1 MDIKYKMF
9 PYPVLGELYNDYKN
23 SKILDDIYYQKVGK
37 EIIFKLRCYT
47 DNIELRQLITQQ
59 KASYTF
65 HIECP
70 QTSYRNIVKTN
81 KEENNLI
88 IEILPKI
95 SLSNDIIKDREILV
109 FMLSKCNKLSVD
121 INELLNSNILNNS
134 LLDILAKV
142 FSKKLLNEL
151 QKGLYREYVSK
162 EEALSTIKGKTLI
175 SKSIKENTINKNKM
189 NCKYDEFTEDN
200 LFNAILKRAISV
212 ILFSIK
218 NDDVKKELNIIN
230 NVLNDIS
237 DIYIP
242 NNIILNYKLNRMNN
256 RFLECFTLAKLILL
270 NSSMDK
276 SLGKENGFSILFEMN
291 YLYEEYIGVLL
302 KEVFNDTNIS
312 INTQEK
318 SRYLLWNTLKERNE
332 IALKPDIVIY
342 KDNKPKVIID
352 TKWKSSSINNI
363 EIYSQ
368 SDIYQMY
375 AYITTYAECEECI
388 LLYPKF
394 EDISH
399 SYWKLNQNIG
409 DKKILISEISL
420 ESYEKSKEELF
431 KLVGFVL
438 K

>member
-1 MDIKYKMF
+1 MKTKYIILKEGYDWLSVGSEDNEITVSEYRDLCLYLKKNISNKSILYDYNKIKFINY
-9 PYPVLGELYNDYKN
+9 VGII
-23 SKILDDIYYQKVGK
+23 KIK
-37 EIIFKLRCYT
+37 
-47 DNIELRQLITQQ
+47 
-59 KASYTF
+59 
-65 HIECP
+65 
-70 QTSYRNIVKTN
+70 
-81 KEENNLI
+81 NLI

-95 SLSNDIIKDREILV
+95 SLSNDIIKDRKMLI

-121 INELLNSNILNNS
+121 IKELLNSNILNNS

-142 FSKKLLNEL
+142 YSKKLLNEL

-162 EEALSTIKGKTLI
+162 EEALSTIKGKILI

-200 LFNAILKRAISV
+200 LFNAILKRAINV

-230 NVLNDIS
+230 NIFNDVS
-237 DIYIP
+237 DIYIS

-352 TKWKSSSINNI
+352 TKWKRSSIDNR
-363 EIYSQ
+363 ETYSQ

-375 AYITTYAECEECI
+375 AYITTYTECEECI
-388 LLYPKF
+388 LLYPK
-394 EDISH
+394 EENISH
-399 SYWKLNQNIG
+399 SEWRLNHNIA
-409 DKKILISEISL
+409 DKKISISEISL
-420 ESYEKSKEELF
+420 ESYERSKEELF
-431 KLVGFVL
+431 KLV
-438 K
+438 

>member
-1 MDIKYKMF
+1 MNSKYI
-9 PYPVLGELYNDYKN
+9 VLREGYDWLNIGEGKNEISISEYKN
-23 SKILDDIYYQKVGK
+23 LCVYLKKNIGNKSIVYDYNKIKFINYVG
-37 EIIFKLRCYT
+37 IIK
-47 DNIELRQLITQQ
+47 I
-59 KASYTF
+59 
-65 HIECP
+65 
-70 QTSYRNIVKTN
+70 
-81 KEENNLI
+81 NNLI

-332 IALKPDIVIY
+332 IALNPDIVIY

-431 KLVGFVL
+431 KLV
-438 K
+438 

>member
-1 MDIKYKMF
+1 MKTKYIILKEAYDWLSVGSEDNEITLSEYRDLCLYLKKNIGNKSIVYDYNKIKFINY
-9 PYPVLGELYNDYKN
+9 VGII
-23 SKILDDIYYQKVGK
+23 KI
-37 EIIFKLRCYT
+37 
-47 DNIELRQLITQQ
+47 
-59 KASYTF
+59 
-65 HIECP
+65 
-70 QTSYRNIVKTN
+70 
-81 KEENNLI
+81 NNLI

-230 NVLNDIS
+230 NVLNYIS

-342 KDNKPKVIID
+342 KDNKAKIIID
-352 TKWKSSSINNI
+352 TKWKSATIDGK
-363 EIYSQ
+363 EVYTQ
-368 SDIYQMY
+368 GDIYQMY
-375 AYITTYAECEECI
+375 AYITTYEECQQCI
-388 LLYPKF
+388 LLYPKTN
-394 EDISH
+394 ENVKHSEWVLNDDIR
-399 SYWKLNQNIG
+399 N
-409 DKKILISEISL
+409 KKILIYEINL
-420 ESYEKSKEELF
+420 ENYQKTKNELLYLIN
-431 KLVGFVL
+431 K
-438 K
+438 

>member
-1 MDIKYKMF
+1 MKTKYIILKEGYDWLSVGSEDNEITLSEYRDLCLYLKKNLSDKSIIYDYNKIKFINY
-9 PYPVLGELYNDYKN
+9 VGII
-23 SKILDDIYYQKVGK
+23 KI
-37 EIIFKLRCYT
+37 
-47 DNIELRQLITQQ
+47 
-59 KASYTF
+59 
-65 HIECP
+65 
-70 QTSYRNIVKTN
+70 
-81 KEENNLI
+81 NNLI

-95 SLSNDIIKDREILV
+95 SLSNDIIKDRKMLI

-121 INELLNSNILNNS
+121 IKELLNSNILNNS

-142 FSKKLLNEL
+142 YSKKLLNEL

-162 EEALSTIKGKTLI
+162 EEALSIIKGKILI

-200 LFNAILKRAISV
+200 LFNAILKRAINV

-230 NVLNDIS
+230 NLFNDVS
-237 DIYIP
+237 DIYIS
-242 NNIILNYKLNRMNN
+242 NNIILNYKLNIMNN

-352 TKWKSSSINNI
+352 TKWKRSSIDNR
-363 EIYSQ
+363 ETYSQ

-375 AYITTYAECEECI
+375 AYITTYTECEECI
-388 LLYPKF
+388 LLYPR
-394 EDISH
+394 EENISH
-399 SYWKLNQNIG
+399 SEWKLNQNIG
-409 DKKILISEISL
+409 DKRISISEISL
-420 ESYEKSKEELF
+420 ESYETSKKELF
-431 KLVGFVL
+431 NLV
-438 K
+438 

>member
-1 MDIKYKMF
+1 MNSKYI
-9 PYPVLGELYNDYKN
+9 VLREGYDWLNIGEGKNEISISEYKN
-23 SKILDDIYYQKVGK
+23 ICVYLKKNIGNKSIVYDYNKIKFINYVG
-37 EIIFKLRCYT
+37 IIK
-47 DNIELRQLITQQ
+47 I
-59 KASYTF
+59 
-65 HIECP
+65 
-70 QTSYRNIVKTN
+70 
-81 KEENNLI
+81 NNLI

-121 INELLNSNILNNS
+121 IKELLNSNILNNS

-200 LFNAILKRAISV
+200 LFNAILKRAINV

-218 NDDVKKELNIIN
+218 NNDVKKELNIIN
-230 NVLNDIS
+230 NIFNDIS
-237 DIYIP
+237 DIYIS

-302 KEVFNDTNIS
+302 KEVFNNTNIS

-375 AYITTYAECEECI
+375 AYITTDAECEECI

-399 SYWKLNQNIG
+399 SHWKLNQNIG

-431 KLVGFVL
+431 KLV
-438 K
+438 

>member
-1 MDIKYKMF
+1 MKTKYIILKEGYDWLSVGSEDNEITLSEYRDLCLYLKKNLSDKSIIYDYNKIKFINY
-9 PYPVLGELYNDYKN
+9 VGII
-23 SKILDDIYYQKVGK
+23 KI
-37 EIIFKLRCYT
+37 
-47 DNIELRQLITQQ
+47 
-59 KASYTF
+59 
-65 HIECP
+65 
-70 QTSYRNIVKTN
+70 
-81 KEENNLI
+81 NNLI

-95 SLSNDIIKDREILV
+95 SLSNDIIKDRKMLI

-121 INELLNSNILNNS
+121 IKELLNSNILNNS

-142 FSKKLLNEL
+142 YSKKLLNEL

-162 EEALSTIKGKTLI
+162 EEALSIIKGKILI
-175 SKSIKENTINKNKM
+175 FKSIKENTINKNKM

-200 LFNAILKRAISV
+200 LFNAILKRAINV

-230 NVLNDIS
+230 NLFNDVS
-237 DIYIP
+237 DIYIS

-352 TKWKSSSINNI
+352 TKWKRSSIDNR
-363 EIYSQ
+363 ETYSQ

-375 AYITTYAECEECI
+375 AYITTYTECEECI
-388 LLYPKF
+388 LLYPR
-394 EDISH
+394 EENISH
-399 SYWKLNQNIG
+399 SEWKLNQNIG
-409 DKKILISEISL
+409 DKRISISEISL
-420 ESYEKSKEELF
+420 ESYETSKKELF
-431 KLVGFVL
+431 NLV
-438 K
+438 

>member
-1 MDIKYKMF
+1 MKTKYIILKEGYDWLSVGSEDNEITHTEYRDLCLYLKKNLSDKSIIYDYNKIKFINY
-9 PYPVLGELYNDYKN
+9 VGII
-23 SKILDDIYYQKVGK
+23 KI
-37 EIIFKLRCYT
+37 
-47 DNIELRQLITQQ
+47 
-59 KASYTF
+59 
-65 HIECP
+65 
-70 QTSYRNIVKTN
+70 
-81 KEENNLI
+81 NNLI

-95 SLSNDIIKDREILV
+95 SLSNDIIKDRKMLI

-121 INELLNSNILNNS
+121 IKELLNSNILNNS

-142 FSKKLLNEL
+142 YSKKLLNEL

-162 EEALSTIKGKTLI
+162 EEALSIIKGKILI

-200 LFNAILKRAISV
+200 LFNAILKRAINV

-230 NVLNDIS
+230 NLFNDVS
-237 DIYIP
+237 DIYIS

-302 KEVFNDTNIS
+302 KEAFNDTNIS

-352 TKWKSSSINNI
+352 TKWKRSSIDNR
-363 EIYSQ
+363 ETYSQ

-375 AYITTYAECEECI
+375 AYITTYTECEECI
-388 LLYPKF
+388 LLYPR
-394 EDISH
+394 EENISH
-399 SYWKLNQNIG
+399 SEWKLNQNIG
-409 DKKILISEISL
+409 DKRISISEISL
-420 ESYEKSKEELF
+420 ESYETSKKELF
-431 KLVGFVL
+431 NLV
-438 K
+438 

>member
-1 MDIKYKMF
+1 MNSKYI
-9 PYPVLGELYNDYKN
+9 VLREGYDWLNIGEGKNEISISEYKN
-23 SKILDDIYYQKVGK
+23 ICVYLKKNIGNKSIVYDYNKIKFINYVG
-37 EIIFKLRCYT
+37 IIK
-47 DNIELRQLITQQ
+47 I
-59 KASYTF
+59 
-65 HIECP
+65 
-70 QTSYRNIVKTN
+70 
-81 KEENNLI
+81 NNLI

-230 NVLNDIS
+230 NVLNYIS

-352 TKWKSSSINNI
+352 TKWKSSSINNR
-363 EIYSQ
+363 EIYYQ

-431 KLVGFVL
+431 KLF
-438 K
+438 

>member
-1 MDIKYKMF
+1 MKTKYI
-9 PYPVLGELYNDYKN
+9 
-23 SKILDDIYYQKVGK
+23 ILKEGYDWLSVGSEEN
-37 EIIFKLRCYT
+37 EITLS
-47 DNIELRQLITQQ
+47 E
-59 KASYTF
+59 
-65 HIECP
+65 
-70 QTSYRNIVKTN
+70 YRNLCLYLKKNIGNKSIVYDYNRIKFIN
-81 KEENNLI
+81 YVGIIKVNNLI

-95 SLSNDIIKDREILV
+95 SLSNDIIKDREILM

-121 INELLNSNILNNS
+121 IKELLNSNILKNS

-162 EEALSTIKGKTLI
+162 EEALSMIKGKILI

-200 LFNAILKRAISV
+200 LFNAILKRAINV

-230 NVLNDIS
+230 NIFNDVS
-237 DIYIP
+237 DIYVP

-291 YLYEEYIGVLL
+291 YLYEEYVGVLL
-302 KEVFNDTNIS
+302 KEVFNDTNIN

-342 KDNKPKVIID
+342 KDNKPKIIID
-352 TKWKSSSINNI
+352 TKWKSATIDGK
-363 EIYSQ
+363 EVYTQ
-368 SDIYQMY
+368 GDIYQMY
-375 AYITTYAECEECI
+375 AYITTYEECQQCI
-388 LLYPKF
+388 LLYPKIN
-394 EDISH
+394 ENIKHSEWILNDDIR
-399 SYWKLNQNIG
+399 N
-409 DKKILISEISL
+409 KKILIYEINL
-420 ESYEKSKEELF
+420 ENYEKTKNELLYLIN
-431 KLVGFVL
+431 KY
-438 K
+438 

>member
-1 MDIKYKMF
+1 MNSKYI
-9 PYPVLGELYNDYKN
+9 VLREGYDWLNIGEGKNEISISEYKN
-23 SKILDDIYYQKVGK
+23 LCVYLKKNIGNKSIVYDYNKIKFINYVG
-37 EIIFKLRCYT
+37 IIK
-47 DNIELRQLITQQ
+47 I
-59 KASYTF
+59 
-65 HIECP
+65 
-70 QTSYRNIVKTN
+70 
-81 KEENNLI
+81 NNLI

-230 NVLNDIS
+230 NVLNYIS

-291 YLYEEYIGVLL
+291 YLYEEYIEVLL
-302 KEVFNDTNIS
+302 KEAFNDTNIS

-342 KDNKPKVIID
+342 KDNKAKIIID
-352 TKWKSSSINNI
+352 TKWKSATIDGK
-363 EIYSQ
+363 EVYTQ
-368 SDIYQMY
+368 GDIYQIY
-375 AYITTYAECEECI
+375 AYITTYEECQQCI
-388 LLYPKF
+388 LLYPKTN
-394 EDISH
+394 ENVKHSEWVLNDDIR
-399 SYWKLNQNIG
+399 N
-409 DKKILISEISL
+409 KKILIYEINL
-420 ESYEKSKEELF
+420 ENYQKTKNELLYLIN
-431 KLVGFVL
+431 K
-438 K
+438 

>member
-1 MDIKYKMF
+1 MKTKYIILKEGYDWLSVGSEDNEITLSEYRDLCLYLKKNLSDKSIIYDYNKIKFINY
-9 PYPVLGELYNDYKN
+9 VGII
-23 SKILDDIYYQKVGK
+23 KI
-37 EIIFKLRCYT
+37 
-47 DNIELRQLITQQ
+47 
-59 KASYTF
+59 
-65 HIECP
+65 
-70 QTSYRNIVKTN
+70 
-81 KEENNLI
+81 NNLI

-95 SLSNDIIKDREILV
+95 SLSNDIIKDRKMLI

-121 INELLNSNILNNS
+121 IKELLNSNILNNS

-142 FSKKLLNEL
+142 YSKKLLNEL

-162 EEALSTIKGKTLI
+162 EEALSIIKGKILI

-200 LFNAILKRAISV
+200 LFNAILKRAINV

-230 NVLNDIS
+230 NLFNDVS
-237 DIYIP
+237 DIYIS

-352 TKWKSSSINNI
+352 TKWKRSSIDNR
-363 EIYSQ
+363 ETYSQ

-375 AYITTYAECEECI
+375 AYITTYTECEECI
-388 LLYPKF
+388 LLYPR
-394 EDISH
+394 EENISH
-399 SYWKLNQNIG
+399 SEWKLNQNIG
-409 DKKILISEISL
+409 DKRISISEISL
-420 ESYEKSKEELF
+420 ESYETSKKELF
-431 KLVGFVL
+431 NLV
-438 K
+438 

>member
-1 MDIKYKMF
+1 
-9 PYPVLGELYNDYKN
+9 
-23 SKILDDIYYQKVGK
+23 
-37 EIIFKLRCYT
+37 
-47 DNIELRQLITQQ
+47 
-59 KASYTF
+59 
-65 HIECP
+65 
-70 QTSYRNIVKTN
+70 
-81 KEENNLI
+81 
-88 IEILPKI
+88 
-95 SLSNDIIKDREILV
+95 
-109 FMLSKCNKLSVD
+109 MLSKCNKLSVD

-162 EEALSTIKGKTLI
+162 EEALSMIKGKILI

-200 LFNAILKRAISV
+200 LFNAILKRAINV

-230 NVLNDIS
+230 NIFNDVS
-237 DIYIP
+237 DIYIS

-312 INTQEK
+312 INAQEK

-352 TKWKSSSINNI
+352 TKWKRA
-363 EIYSQ
+363 IY
-368 SDIYQMY
+368 
-375 AYITTYAECEECI
+375 
-388 LLYPKF
+388 
-394 EDISH
+394 
-399 SYWKLNQNIG
+399 
-409 DKKILISEISL
+409 
-420 ESYEKSKEELF
+420 
-431 KLVGFVL
+431 
-438 K
+438 

>member
-1 MDIKYKMF
+1 MKTKYIILKEAYDWLSVGSEDNEITLSEYRDLCLYLKKNIGNKSIVYDYNKIKFINY
-9 PYPVLGELYNDYKN
+9 
-23 SKILDDIYYQKVGK
+23 VG
-37 EIIFKLRCYT
+37 IIKL
-47 DNIELRQLITQQ
+47 
-59 KASYTF
+59 K
-65 HIECP
+65 
-70 QTSYRNIVKTN
+70 
-81 KEENNLI
+81 NLI
-88 IEILPKI
+88 VEILPKI
-95 SLSNDIIKDREILV
+95 SLSNDIIKDREMLM

-121 INELLNSNILNNS
+121 IKELLNSNILNNS

-162 EEALSTIKGKTLI
+162 EEALSMIKGKILI

-200 LFNAILKRAISV
+200 LFNAILKRAINV

-230 NVLNDIS
+230 NIFNDVS
-237 DIYIP
+237 DIYVP

-291 YLYEEYIGVLL
+291 YLYEEYVGVLL
-302 KEVFNDTNIS
+302 KEVFNDTNININ

-352 TKWKSSSINNI
+352 TKWKSSSINNR

-375 AYITTYAECEECI
+375 AYITTYTECEECI

-394 EDISH
+394 EDIIHSH
-399 SYWKLNQNIG
+399 WKLNQNIG

-431 KLVGFVL
+431 KLF
-438 K
+438 

>member
-1 MDIKYKMF
+1 MKTKYIILKEGYDWLSVGSEDNEITLSEYRDLCLYLKKNLSDKSIIYDYNKIKFINY
-9 PYPVLGELYNDYKN
+9 VGII
-23 SKILDDIYYQKVGK
+23 KI
-37 EIIFKLRCYT
+37 
-47 DNIELRQLITQQ
+47 
-59 KASYTF
+59 
-65 HIECP
+65 
-70 QTSYRNIVKTN
+70 
-81 KEENNLI
+81 NNLI

-95 SLSNDIIKDREILV
+95 SLSNDIIKDRKMLI

-121 INELLNSNILNNS
+121 IKELLNSNILNNS

-142 FSKKLLNEL
+142 YSKKLLNEL

-162 EEALSTIKGKTLI
+162 EEALSIIKGKILI

-200 LFNAILKRAISV
+200 LFNAILKRAINV

-230 NVLNDIS
+230 NLFNDVS
-237 DIYIP
+237 DIYIS
-242 NNIILNYKLNRMNN
+242 NNIILNYKLNRINS

-352 TKWKSSSINNI
+352 TKWKRSSIDNR
-363 EIYSQ
+363 ETYSQ

-375 AYITTYAECEECI
+375 AYITTYTECEECI
-388 LLYPKF
+388 LLYPR
-394 EDISH
+394 EENISH
-399 SYWKLNQNIG
+399 SEWKLNQNIG
-409 DKKILISEISL
+409 DKRISISEISL
-420 ESYEKSKEELF
+420 ESYETSKKELF
-431 KLVGFVL
+431 NLV
-438 K
+438 

>member
-1 MDIKYKMF
+1 MNSKYI
-9 PYPVLGELYNDYKN
+9 VLREGYDWLNIGEGKNEISISEYKN
-23 SKILDDIYYQKVGK
+23 LCVYLKKNIGNKSIVYDYNKIKFINYVG
-37 EIIFKLRCYT
+37 IIK
-47 DNIELRQLITQQ
+47 I
-59 KASYTF
+59 
-65 HIECP
+65 
-70 QTSYRNIVKTN
+70 
-81 KEENNLI
+81 NNLI

-162 EEALSTIKGKTLI
+162 EEALSTIKGKILI

-352 TKWKSSSINNI
+352 TKWKRSSIDNR
-363 EIYSQ
+363 ETYSQ

-375 AYITTYAECEECI
+375 AYITTYTECEECI
-388 LLYPKF
+388 LLYPR
-394 EDISH
+394 EENISH
-399 SYWKLNQNIG
+399 SEWKLNQNIG
-409 DKKILISEISL
+409 DKRISISEISL
-420 ESYEKSKEELF
+420 ESYETSKKELF
-431 KLVGFVL
+431 NLV
-438 K
+438 

>member
-1 MDIKYKMF
+1 MNSKYI
-9 PYPVLGELYNDYKN
+9 VLREGYDWLNIGEGKNEISISEYKN
-23 SKILDDIYYQKVGK
+23 ICVYLKKNIGNKSIVYDYNKIKFINYVG
-37 EIIFKLRCYT
+37 IIK
-47 DNIELRQLITQQ
+47 I
-59 KASYTF
+59 
-65 HIECP
+65 
-70 QTSYRNIVKTN
+70 
-81 KEENNLI
+81 NNLI

-431 KLVGFVL
+431 KLV
-438 K
+438 

>member
-1 MDIKYKMF
+1 MNSKYI
-9 PYPVLGELYNDYKN
+9 VLREGYDWLNIGEGKNEISISEYKN
-23 SKILDDIYYQKVGK
+23 LCVYLKKNIGNKSIVYDYNKIKFINYVG
-37 EIIFKLRCYT
+37 IIK
-47 DNIELRQLITQQ
+47 I
-59 KASYTF
+59 
-65 HIECP
+65 
-70 QTSYRNIVKTN
+70 
-81 KEENNLI
+81 NNLI

-200 LFNAILKRAISV
+200 LFNAILKRAINV

-230 NVLNDIS
+230 NLFNDVS
-237 DIYIP
+237 DIYIS

-352 TKWKSSSINNI
+352 TKWKRSSIDNR
-363 EIYSQ
+363 ETYSQ

-375 AYITTYAECEECI
+375 AYITTYTECEECI
-388 LLYPKF
+388 LLYPR
-394 EDISH
+394 EENISH
-399 SYWKLNQNIG
+399 SEWKLNQNIG
-409 DKKILISEISL
+409 DKRISISEISL
-420 ESYEKSKEELF
+420 ESYETSKKELF
-431 KLVGFVL
+431 NLV
-438 K
+438 

>member
-1 MDIKYKMF
+1 MNSKYI
-9 PYPVLGELYNDYKN
+9 VLREGYDWLNIGEGKNEISISEYKN
-23 SKILDDIYYQKVGK
+23 ICVYLKKNIGNKSIVYDYNKIKFINYVG
-37 EIIFKLRCYT
+37 IIK
-47 DNIELRQLITQQ
+47 I
-59 KASYTF
+59 
-65 HIECP
+65 
-70 QTSYRNIVKTN
+70 
-81 KEENNLI
+81 NNLI

-270 NSSMDK
+270 NSSMEK

-431 KLVGFVL
+431 KLV
-438 K
+438 

>member
-1 MDIKYKMF
+1 MKTKYIILKEGYDWLSVGSEDNEITVSEYRDLCLYLKKNISNKSVVYDYNKIKFINY
-9 PYPVLGELYNDYKN
+9 VGII
-23 SKILDDIYYQKVGK
+23 KIK
-37 EIIFKLRCYT
+37 
-47 DNIELRQLITQQ
+47 
-59 KASYTF
+59 
-65 HIECP
+65 
-70 QTSYRNIVKTN
+70 
-81 KEENNLI
+81 NLI

-95 SLSNDIIKDREILV
+95 SLSNDIIKDRKMLI

-121 INELLNSNILNNS
+121 IKELLNSNILNNS

-142 FSKKLLNEL
+142 YSKKLLNEL

-162 EEALSTIKGKTLI
+162 EEALSIIKGKILI

-200 LFNAILKRAISV
+200 LFNAILKRAINV

-230 NVLNDIS
+230 NIFNDVS
-237 DIYIP
+237 DIYIS

-352 TKWKSSSINNI
+352 TKWKRSSIDNR
-363 EIYSQ
+363 ETYSQ

-375 AYITTYAECEECI
+375 AYITTYTECEECI
-388 LLYPKF
+388 LLYPK
-394 EDISH
+394 EENISH
-399 SYWKLNQNIG
+399 SEWRLNQNIA
-409 DKKILISEISL
+409 DKKISISEISL
-420 ESYEKSKEELF
+420 ESYETSKKELF
-431 KLVGFVL
+431 KLV
-438 K
+438 

>member
-1 MDIKYKMF
+1 MKTKYIILKEAYDWLSVGSEDNEITLSEYRDLCLYLKKNIGNKSIVYDYNKIKFINY
-9 PYPVLGELYNDYKN
+9 VGII
-23 SKILDDIYYQKVGK
+23 KI
-37 EIIFKLRCYT
+37 
-47 DNIELRQLITQQ
+47 
-59 KASYTF
+59 
-65 HIECP
+65 
-70 QTSYRNIVKTN
+70 
-81 KEENNLI
+81 NNLI

-162 EEALSTIKGKTLI
+162 EEALSMIKGKILI

-200 LFNAILKRAISV
+200 LFNAILKRAINV

-218 NDDVKKELNIIN
+218 NNDVKKELNIIN
-230 NVLNDIS
+230 NIFNDIS

-242 NNIILNYKLNRMNN
+242 NNIILSYKLNRMNN

-352 TKWKSSSINNI
+352 TKWKSSSINNR

-431 KLVGFVL
+431 KLV
-438 K
+438 

>member
-1 MDIKYKMF
+1 MNSKYI
-9 PYPVLGELYNDYKN
+9 VLREGYDWLNIGEGKNEISISEYKN
-23 SKILDDIYYQKVGK
+23 LCVYLKKNIGNKSIVYDYNKIKFINYVG
-37 EIIFKLRCYT
+37 IIK
-47 DNIELRQLITQQ
+47 I
-59 KASYTF
+59 
-65 HIECP
+65 
-70 QTSYRNIVKTN
+70 
-81 KEENNLI
+81 NNLI

-162 EEALSTIKGKTLI
+162 EEALSTIKGKILI

-200 LFNAILKRAISV
+200 LFNALLKRAISV

-218 NDDVKKELNIIN
+218 NDDVKKELNVIN

-431 KLVGFVL
+431 KLV
-438 K
+438 

>member
-1 MDIKYKMF
+1 MKTKYIILKEGYDWLSVGSEDNEITLSEYRDLCLYLKKNLSDKSIIYDYNKIKFINY
-9 PYPVLGELYNDYKN
+9 VGII
-23 SKILDDIYYQKVGK
+23 KI
-37 EIIFKLRCYT
+37 
-47 DNIELRQLITQQ
+47 
-59 KASYTF
+59 
-65 HIECP
+65 
-70 QTSYRNIVKTN
+70 
-81 KEENNLI
+81 NNLI

-95 SLSNDIIKDREILV
+95 SLSNDIIKDRKMLI

-121 INELLNSNILNNS
+121 IKELLNSNILNNS

-142 FSKKLLNEL
+142 YSKKLLNEL

-162 EEALSTIKGKTLI
+162 EEALSIIKGKILI

-200 LFNAILKRAISV
+200 LFNAILKRAINV

-230 NVLNDIS
+230 NLFNDVS
-237 DIYIP
+237 DIYIS

-291 YLYEEYIGVLL
+291 YLYEEYIEVLL
-302 KEVFNDTNIS
+302 KEAFNDTNIS

-352 TKWKSSSINNI
+352 TKWKSSSINNR

-375 AYITTYAECEECI
+375 AYITTYTECEECI

-399 SYWKLNQNIG
+399 SHWKLNQNIG
-409 DKKILISEISL
+409 DKKILIYEISL

-431 KLVGFVL
+431 KLF
-438 K
+438 

>member
-1 MDIKYKMF
+1 MNSKYI
-9 PYPVLGELYNDYKN
+9 VLREGYDWLNIGEGKNEISISEYKN
-23 SKILDDIYYQKVGK
+23 ICVYLKKNIGNKSIVYDYNKIKFINYVG
-37 EIIFKLRCYT
+37 IIK
-47 DNIELRQLITQQ
+47 I
-59 KASYTF
+59 
-65 HIECP
+65 
-70 QTSYRNIVKTN
+70 
-81 KEENNLI
+81 NNLI

-218 NDDVKKELNIIN
+218 NYDVKKELNIIN
-230 NVLNDIS
+230 NVLNYIS

-431 KLVGFVL
+431 KLV
-438 K
+438 

>member
-1 MDIKYKMF
+1 MKTKYIILKEGYDWLSVGSEDNEVTVSEYRDLCLYLKKNIGNKSIVYDYNKIKFINY
-9 PYPVLGELYNDYKN
+9 VGII
-23 SKILDDIYYQKVGK
+23 KI
-37 EIIFKLRCYT
+37 
-47 DNIELRQLITQQ
+47 
-59 KASYTF
+59 
-65 HIECP
+65 
-70 QTSYRNIVKTN
+70 
-81 KEENNLI
+81 NNLI

-162 EEALSTIKGKTLI
+162 EEALSTIKGKILI

-242 NNIILNYKLNRMNN
+242 NNIILNYKLNRMSN

-302 KEVFNDTNIS
+302 KEVFNDSDIKV
-312 INTQEK
+312 NTQEK
-318 SRYLLWNTLKERNE
+318 SKYLLWNTLKERNE

-352 TKWKSSSINNI
+352 TKWKSSSINNR

-375 AYITTYAECEECI
+375 AYITTYMEYEECI
-388 LLYPKF
+388 LLYPKI
-394 EDISH
+394 ENIEH
-399 SYWKLNQNIG
+399 STWQLNNNIG
-409 DKKILISEISL
+409 DKKISISEITL
-420 ESYEKSKEELF
+420 ESYEASKKELI
-431 KLVGFVL
+431 KLV
-438 K
+438 

>member
-1 MDIKYKMF
+1 MNSKYI
-9 PYPVLGELYNDYKN
+9 VLREGYDWLNIGEGKNEISISEYKN
-23 SKILDDIYYQKVGK
+23 ICVYLKKNIGNKSIVYDYNKIKFINYVG
-37 EIIFKLRCYT
+37 IIK
-47 DNIELRQLITQQ
+47 I
-59 KASYTF
+59 
-65 HIECP
+65 
-70 QTSYRNIVKTN
+70 
-81 KEENNLI
+81 NNLI

-121 INELLNSNILNNS
+121 IKELLNSNILNNS

-151 QKGLYREYVSK
+151 QKGLYSEYVSK

-200 LFNAILKRAISV
+200 LFNAILKRAINV

-218 NDDVKKELNIIN
+218 NNDVKKELNIIN
-230 NVLNDIS
+230 NILNDIS

-302 KEVFNDTNIS
+302 KEVFNNTNIS

-399 SYWKLNQNIG
+399 SHWKLNQNIG

-431 KLVGFVL
+431 KLV
-438 K
+438 

>member
-1 MDIKYKMF
+1 MKTKYIILKEGYDWLSVGSEDNEITVSEYRDLCLYLKKNISNKSVVYDYNKIKFINY
-9 PYPVLGELYNDYKN
+9 VGII
-23 SKILDDIYYQKVGK
+23 KIK
-37 EIIFKLRCYT
+37 
-47 DNIELRQLITQQ
+47 
-59 KASYTF
+59 
-65 HIECP
+65 
-70 QTSYRNIVKTN
+70 
-81 KEENNLI
+81 NLI

-95 SLSNDIIKDREILV
+95 SLSNDIIKDRKMLI

-121 INELLNSNILNNS
+121 IKELLNSNILNNS

-142 FSKKLLNEL
+142 YSKKLLNEL

-162 EEALSTIKGKTLI
+162 EEALSIIKGKILI

-200 LFNAILKRAISV
+200 LFNAILKRAINV

-230 NVLNDIS
+230 NLFNDVS
-237 DIYIP
+237 DIYIS

-352 TKWKSSSINNI
+352 TKWKRSSIDNR

-375 AYITTYAECEECI
+375 AYITTYTECEECI
-388 LLYPKF
+388 LLYPK
-394 EDISH
+394 EENISH
-399 SYWKLNQNIG
+399 SEWRLNQNIA
-409 DKKILISEISL
+409 DKKISISEISL
-420 ESYEKSKEELF
+420 ESYETSKKELF
-431 KLVGFVL
+431 KLV
-438 K
+438 

>member
-1 MDIKYKMF
+1 MKTKYIILKEAYDWLSVGSEDNEITLSEYRDLCLYLKKNIGNKSIVYDYNKIKFINY
-9 PYPVLGELYNDYKN
+9 
-23 SKILDDIYYQKVGK
+23 VG
-37 EIIFKLRCYT
+37 IIKL
-47 DNIELRQLITQQ
+47 
-59 KASYTF
+59 K
-65 HIECP
+65 
-70 QTSYRNIVKTN
+70 
-81 KEENNLI
+81 NLI
-88 IEILPKI
+88 VEILPKI
-95 SLSNDIIKDREILV
+95 SLSNDIIKDREMLM

-121 INELLNSNILNNS
+121 IKELLNSNILNNS

-162 EEALSTIKGKTLI
+162 EEPLSMIKGKILI

-200 LFNAILKRAISV
+200 LFNAILKRVISV

-431 KLVGFVL
+431 KLF
-438 K
+438 

>member
-1 MDIKYKMF
+1 MKTKYIILKEGYDWLSVGSEDNEITVSEYRDLCLYLKKNIGNKSIVYDYNKIKFINY
-9 PYPVLGELYNDYKN
+9 VG
-23 SKILDDIYYQKVGK
+23 IIKVK
-37 EIIFKLRCYT
+37 
-47 DNIELRQLITQQ
+47 
-59 KASYTF
+59 
-65 HIECP
+65 
-70 QTSYRNIVKTN
+70 
-81 KEENNLI
+81 NLI
-88 IEILPKI
+88 VEILPKI
-95 SLSNDIIKDREILV
+95 SLSNDIIKDREMLM

-121 INELLNSNILNNS
+121 IKELLNSNILNNS

-162 EEALSTIKGKTLI
+162 EEALSMIKGKILI

-200 LFNAILKRAISV
+200 LFNAILKRAINV

-218 NDDVKKELNIIN
+218 NNDVKKELNIIN
-230 NVLNDIS
+230 NIFNDIS
-237 DIYIP
+237 DIYIS

-302 KEVFNDTNIS
+302 KEVFNNTNIS

-352 TKWKSSSINNI
+352 TKWKSSSINNR

-375 AYITTYAECEECI
+375 AYITTYTECEECI

-399 SYWKLNQNIG
+399 SHWKLNQNIG

-431 KLVGFVL
+431 KLV
-438 K
+438 

>member
-1 MDIKYKMF
+1 MKTKYIILKEGYDWLSVGSEENEITLSEYRDLCLYLKKNISNKSILYDYNKIKFINY
-9 PYPVLGELYNDYKN
+9 VG
-23 SKILDDIYYQKVGK
+23 IIKV
-37 EIIFKLRCYT
+37 
-47 DNIELRQLITQQ
+47 
-59 KASYTF
+59 
-65 HIECP
+65 
-70 QTSYRNIVKTN
+70 
-81 KEENNLI
+81 NNLI
-88 IEILPKI
+88 VEILPKI
-95 SLSNDIIKDREILV
+95 SLSNDIIKDREMLM

-121 INELLNSNILNNS
+121 IKELLNSNILNNS

-142 FSKKLLNEL
+142 FSKKLLSEL
-151 QKGLYREYVSK
+151 AKGLYREYVSR
-162 EEALSTIKGKTLI
+162 EEALSMIKGKILI

-200 LFNAILKRAISV
+200 LFNAILKRAINV

-230 NVLNDIS
+230 NLFNDVS
-237 DIYIP
+237 DIYIS

-352 TKWKSSSINNI
+352 TKWKRSSIDNR
-363 EIYSQ
+363 ETYSQ

-375 AYITTYAECEECI
+375 AYITTYTECEECI
-388 LLYPKF
+388 LLYPR
-394 EDISH
+394 EENISH
-399 SYWKLNQNIG
+399 SEWKLNQNIG
-409 DKKILISEISL
+409 DKRISISEISL
-420 ESYEKSKEELF
+420 ESYETSKKELF
-431 KLVGFVL
+431 NLV
-438 K
+438 

>member
-1 MDIKYKMF
+1 MKTKYIILKEGYDWLSVGSEDNEITVSEYRDLCLYLKKNISNKSVVYDYNKIKFINY
-9 PYPVLGELYNDYKN
+9 VGII
-23 SKILDDIYYQKVGK
+23 KIK
-37 EIIFKLRCYT
+37 
-47 DNIELRQLITQQ
+47 
-59 KASYTF
+59 
-65 HIECP
+65 
-70 QTSYRNIVKTN
+70 
-81 KEENNLI
+81 NLI

-95 SLSNDIIKDREILV
+95 SLSNDIIKDRKMLI

-121 INELLNSNILNNS
+121 IKELLNSNILNNS

-142 FSKKLLNEL
+142 YSKKLLNEL

-162 EEALSTIKGKTLI
+162 EEALSIIKGKILI

-200 LFNAILKRAISV
+200 LFNAILKRAINV

-230 NVLNDIS
+230 NIFNDVS
-237 DIYIP
+237 DIYIS

-352 TKWKSSSINNI
+352 TKWKRSSIDNR
-363 EIYSQ
+363 ETYSQ

-375 AYITTYAECEECI
+375 AYITTYTECEECI
-388 LLYPKF
+388 LLYPK
-394 EDISH
+394 EENISH
-399 SYWKLNQNIG
+399 SEWRLNHNIA
-409 DKKILISEISL
+409 DKKISISEISL
-420 ESYEKSKEELF
+420 ESYETSKKELF
-431 KLVGFVL
+431 NLV
-438 K
+438 

>member
-1 MDIKYKMF
+1 MNSKYI
-9 PYPVLGELYNDYKN
+9 VLREGYDWLNIGEGKNEISISEYKN
-23 SKILDDIYYQKVGK
+23 LCVYLKKNIGNKSIVYDYNKIKFINYVG
-37 EIIFKLRCYT
+37 IIK
-47 DNIELRQLITQQ
+47 I
-59 KASYTF
+59 
-65 HIECP
+65 
-70 QTSYRNIVKTN
+70 
-81 KEENNLI
+81 NNLI

-95 SLSNDIIKDREILV
+95 SLSNDMIKDREILV

-162 EEALSTIKGKTLI
+162 EEALSTIKGKILI

-291 YLYEEYIGVLL
+291 YLYEEYIAVLL
-302 KEVFNDTNIS
+302 KEICSDTNI
-312 INTQEK
+312 NVNDQEK
-318 SRYLLWNTLKERNE
+318 SKYLLWNTLKERNE

-342 KDNKPKVIID
+342 KDNKPKIIID
-352 TKWKSSSINNI
+352 TKWKSATIDGK
-363 EIYSQ
+363 EVYTQ
-368 SDIYQMY
+368 GDIYQMY
-375 AYITTYAECEECI
+375 AYITTYEECQQCI
-388 LLYPKF
+388 LLYPKTN
-394 EDISH
+394 ENVKHSEWVLNHDIR
-399 SYWKLNQNIG
+399 N
-409 DKKILISEISL
+409 KKILIYEINL
-420 ESYEKSKEELF
+420 ENYQKTKNELLYLIN
-431 KLVGFVL
+431 K
-438 K
+438 

>member
-1 MDIKYKMF
+1 MNSKYI
-9 PYPVLGELYNDYKN
+9 VLREGYDWLNIGEGKNEISISEYKN
-23 SKILDDIYYQKVGK
+23 ICVYLKKNIGNKSIVYDYNKIKFINYVG
-37 EIIFKLRCYT
+37 IIK
-47 DNIELRQLITQQ
+47 I
-59 KASYTF
+59 
-65 HIECP
+65 
-70 QTSYRNIVKTN
+70 
-81 KEENNLI
+81 NNLI

-95 SLSNDIIKDREILV
+95 SLSNDIIKDREILM

-121 INELLNSNILNNS
+121 IKELLNSNILKNS

-162 EEALSTIKGKTLI
+162 EEALSMIKGKILI

-200 LFNAILKRAISV
+200 LFNAILKRAINV

-230 NVLNDIS
+230 NIFNDVS
-237 DIYIP
+237 DIYVP

-431 KLVGFVL
+431 KLV
-438 K
+438 

>member
-1 MDIKYKMF
+1 MKTKYI
-9 PYPVLGELYNDYKN
+9 
-23 SKILDDIYYQKVGK
+23 ILKEGYDWLSVGSEEN
-37 EIIFKLRCYT
+37 EITLS
-47 DNIELRQLITQQ
+47 E
-59 KASYTF
+59 
-65 HIECP
+65 
-70 QTSYRNIVKTN
+70 YRNLCLYLKKNIGNKSIVYDYNRIKFIN
-81 KEENNLI
+81 YVGIIKVNNLI

-95 SLSNDIIKDREILV
+95 SLSNDIIKDREILM

-121 INELLNSNILNNS
+121 IKELLNSNILKNS

-162 EEALSTIKGKTLI
+162 EEALSMIKGKILI

-200 LFNAILKRAISV
+200 LFNAILKRAINV

-230 NVLNDIS
+230 NIFNDVS
-237 DIYIP
+237 DIYVP

-342 KDNKPKVIID
+342 KDNKPKIIID
-352 TKWKSSSINNI
+352 TKWKSATIDGK
-363 EIYSQ
+363 EVYTQ
-368 SDIYQMY
+368 GDIYQMY
-375 AYITTYAECEECI
+375 AYITTYEECQQCI
-388 LLYPKF
+388 LLYPKIN
-394 EDISH
+394 ENIKHSEWILNDDIR
-399 SYWKLNQNIG
+399 N
-409 DKKILISEISL
+409 KKILIYEINL
-420 ESYEKSKEELF
+420 ENYEKTKNELLYLIN
-431 KLVGFVL
+431 KY
-438 K
+438 

>member
-1 MDIKYKMF
+1 MKTKYI
-9 PYPVLGELYNDYKN
+9 
-23 SKILDDIYYQKVGK
+23 ILKEGYDWLSVGSEEN
-37 EIIFKLRCYT
+37 EITLS
-47 DNIELRQLITQQ
+47 E
-59 KASYTF
+59 
-65 HIECP
+65 
-70 QTSYRNIVKTN
+70 YRNLCLYLKKNIGNKSIVYDYNRIKFIN
-81 KEENNLI
+81 YVGIIKVNNLI

-95 SLSNDIIKDREILV
+95 SLSNDIIKDREILM

-121 INELLNSNILNNS
+121 IKELLNSNILKNS

-162 EEALSTIKGKTLI
+162 EEALSMIKGKILI

-200 LFNAILKRAISV
+200 LFNAILKRAINV

-218 NDDVKKELNIIN
+218 NDDAKKELNIIN
-230 NVLNDIS
+230 NIFNDVS
-237 DIYIP
+237 DIYVP

-291 YLYEEYIGVLL
+291 YLYEEYVGVLL
-302 KEVFNDTNIS
+302 KEVFNDTNINININ

-342 KDNKPKVIID
+342 KDNKPKIIID
-352 TKWKSSSINNI
+352 TKWKSATIDGK
-363 EIYSQ
+363 EVYTQ
-368 SDIYQMY
+368 GDIYQMY
-375 AYITTYAECEECI
+375 AYITTYEECQQCI
-388 LLYPKF
+388 LLYPKIN
-394 EDISH
+394 ENIKHSEWILNDDIR
-399 SYWKLNQNIG
+399 N
-409 DKKILISEISL
+409 KKILIYEINL
-420 ESYEKSKEELF
+420 ENYEKTKNELLYLIN
-431 KLVGFVL
+431 KY
-438 K
+438 